1 MSTSYGDETV
11 IIPAANGAAPTPTA
25 PGDPLFGMTPSQEA
39 QYALDLGL
47 GPDHLKGDARAE
59 YDRLVRPHKHH
70 AQHPQPAAAPPP
82 PGPQP
87 GGQNGSID
95 PDELARFR
103 AHQARQAAVAEAKRG
118 NGSDNAFV
126 RWLTRKPLPV
136 KMTGYRIA
144 CGLCWAFWTF
154 LFLAAALFSGAGF
167 AGGTFLFLL
176 GLLTGLYD
184 WRIWTRRAN
193 YLTIFF
199 IF

>member
-1 MSTSYGDETV
+1 MSRSYGDETV
-11 IIPAANGAAPTPTA
+11 IIPAANAAATTPTA

-59 YDRLVRPHKHH
+59 YDRLVRLHEYH

-82 PGPQP
+82 R
-87 GGQNGSID
+87 GQDGSID

-103 AHQARQAAVAEAKRG
+103 AHQARQAAIAEAKRG

-154 LFLAAALFSGAGF
+154 LFALAVLFVPGF
-167 AGGTFLFLL
+167 GTKFFGLLL
-176 GLLTGLYD
+176 GILTGYYD

>member
-11 IIPAANGAAPTPTA
+11 IIPAANGAAPTPPA
-25 PGDPLFGMTPSQEA
+25 PGGPLFGMTASQEA

-59 YDRLVRPHKHH
+59 YDRLAKLREYH
-70 AQHPQPAAAPPP
+70 AQHPQPDAAPPP

-87 GGQNGSID
+87 GGQDGSID

-103 AHQARQAAVAEAKRG
+103 VHQAQQAAVDEAKRG
-118 NGSDNAFV
+118 NGSDSAFM

-136 KMTGYRIA
+136 KMTTYRVM

-154 LFLAAALFSGAGF
+154 LFAVATIAAPGFGHVICFVLAVLC
-167 AGGTFLFLL
+167 
-176 GLLTGLYD
+176 GLYD
-184 WRIWTRRAN
+184 YRIWTRRAS
-193 YLTIFF
+193 YLTIFIVF
-199 IF
+199 